1 MCDRSNNPPRRLP
14 LMNSYTLNLESAID
28 LTDDRFYQLCRNN
41 PDLKFERTAYGEL
54 IIMPPT
60 GGETGRRN
68 LKISQNLGI
77 WTDKDGTGVAFDSS
91 TCFRLPNGADRSPDA
106 SWIQQQ
112 RWDALTP
119 EQRESFPPICPDFVI
134 ELMSPSDTLKVVQ
147 AKMQEYMDNG
157 VKLGW
162 LLNRKDRQTEV
173 YRANQAVETLQSPAV
188 LSGEAILPGFI
199 LDLSSI
205 WQ

>member
-1 MCDRSNNPPRRLP
+1 MDT
-14 LMNSYTLNLESAID
+14 YTLNLESAID
-28 LTDDRFYQLCRNN
+28 LTDDQFYQLCRNN
-41 PDLKFERTAYGEL
+41 PDLKFERTAHGEL

-68 LKISQNLGI
+68 LKISQHLGL
-77 WTDKDGTGVAFDSS
+77 WTDQDGTGVAFDSS
-91 TCFRLPNGADRSPDA
+91 TCFRLPGGADRSPDA
-106 SWIQQQ
+106 SWIQKQ

-162 LLNRKDRQTEV
+162 LLNRKDRQAQI
-173 YRANQAVETLQSPAV
+173 YRANQDVETLQSPTSV
-188 LSGEAILPGFI
+188 SGEAVLPGFI
-199 LDLSSI
+199 LELGSI

>member
-1 MCDRSNNPPRRLP
+1 
-14 LMNSYTLNLESAID
+14 MNSYTLNLESAID